1 MKIKLTNQESETY
14 FHNALC
20 NGLHYIS
27 DYGLELTYSKTDYT
41 AAKERLNLTVVRP
54 EGEFI
59 YITTG
64 VCYEDVL
71 MEILK
76 GGGKLKLVDNE
87 GGEDDAV
94 ITLKEVH
101 ERVNKTQMNHLMNM
115 INEEDDAITADVII
129 QTVFLNDIVYG

>member
-1 MKIKLTNQESETY
+1 MKIELTNQESETY

-20 NGLHYIS
+20 NGLHYIN
-27 DYGLELTYSKTDYT
+27 DYGLELTYSEIDYI
-41 AAKERLNLTVVRP
+41 AAKKRLKA
-54 EGEFI
+54 
-59 YITTG
+59 TTG

-101 ERVNKTQMNHLMNM
+101 ERVSKTQMNHLMNM
-115 INEEDDAITADVII
+115 INEEDDAITADVIL
-129 QTVFLNDIVYG
+129 QTVFLNNIVYG

>member
-1 MKIKLTNQESETY
+1 MKIELTNQESETY

-27 DYGLELTYSKTDYT
+27 DYGLELTYSEIDYI
-41 AAKERLNLTVVRP
+41 AAAERLKV
-54 EGEFI
+54 
-59 YITTG
+59 TTEA
-64 VCYEDVL
+64 CYEDVL
-71 MEILK
+71 MEILR

-94 ITLKEVH
+94 ITLQDVH
-101 ERVNKTQMNHLMNM
+101 VRVSKTQMNHLMNM
-115 INEEDDAITADVII
+115 INEEDDAITADVIL

>member
-1 MKIKLTNQESETY
+1 MKIELTNQESETY

-20 NGLHYIS
+20 NGLIYIS
-27 DYGLELTYSKTDYT
+27 DYGLELSYDETDYT

-94 ITLKEVH
+94 ITLQDVH
-101 ERVNKTQMNHLMNM
+101 ERVSKTQMNHLMNM
-115 INEEDDAITADVII
+115 INEEDDAVTADVIL

>member
-1 MKIKLTNQESETY
+1 MKIELTNQESETY

-27 DYGLELTYSKTDYT
+27 DYGLKLTYSEIDYI
-41 AAKERLNLTVVRP
+41 AAEKRLKA
-54 EGEFI
+54 
-59 YITTG
+59 TTG

-94 ITLKEVH
+94 ITLQDVH
-101 ERVNKTQMNHLMNM
+101 VRVSKTQMNHLMNM
-115 INEEDDAITADVII
+115 INESDDAETADVIL

>member
-1 MKIKLTNQESETY
+1 MKIELTNQESETY

-27 DYGLELTYSKTDYT
+27 DYGLELTYSEIDYI
-41 AAKERLNLTVVRP
+41 AAEKRLKA
-54 EGEFI
+54 
-59 YITTG
+59 TTE

-94 ITLKEVH
+94 ITLQDVH
-101 ERVNKTQMNHLMNM
+101 VRVNKTQMNHLMNM
-115 INEEDDAITADVII
+115 INEEDDAITADVIL

>member
-1 MKIKLTNQESETY
+1 MKIELTNQESETY

-27 DYGLELTYSKTDYT
+27 DYGLELTYDETDYT
-41 AAKERLNLTVVRP
+41 AAKERLKA
-54 EGEFI
+54 
-59 YITTG
+59 TTPSSNRSIEWG
-64 VCYEDVL
+64 ICYEDIL

-94 ITLKEVH
+94 ITLQDVH
-101 ERVNKTQMNHLMNM
+101 VRVSKTQMNHLMNM
-115 INEEDDAITADVII
+115 INEEDDAVTADVIL

>member
-1 MKIKLTNQESETY
+1 MKIELTNQESETY

-27 DYGLELTYSKTDYT
+27 DYGLELTYSEIDYI
-41 AAKERLNLTVVRP
+41 AAEKRLKAT
-54 EGEFI
+54 I
-59 YITTG
+59 G

-94 ITLKEVH
+94 ITLQDVH
-101 ERVNKTQMNHLMNM
+101 VRVSKTQMNHLMNM
-115 INEEDDAITADVII
+115 INEEDDAITADVIL

>member
-1 MKIKLTNQESETY
+1 MKIELTNQESETY

-27 DYGLELTYSKTDYT
+27 DYGLELTYSEIDYI
-41 AAKERLNLTVVRP
+41 AAEKRLKV
-54 EGEFI
+54 
-59 YITTG
+59 TTE

-94 ITLKEVH
+94 ITLQDVH
-101 ERVNKTQMNHLMNM
+101 VRVNKTQMNHLMNM
-115 INEEDDAITADVII
+115 INEEDDAITADVIL
-129 QTVFLNDIVYG
+129 QTVFFNDIVYG

>member
-1 MKIKLTNQESETY
+1 MKIELTNQESETY

-27 DYGLELTYSKTDYT
+27 DYGLKLTYSEIDYI
-41 AAKERLNLTVVRP
+41 AAEKRLKA
-54 EGEFI
+54 
-59 YITTG
+59 TTG

-94 ITLKEVH
+94 ITLQDVH
-101 ERVNKTQMNHLMNM
+101 VRVNKTQMNHLMNM
-115 INEEDDAITADVII
+115 INEEDDAITADVIL